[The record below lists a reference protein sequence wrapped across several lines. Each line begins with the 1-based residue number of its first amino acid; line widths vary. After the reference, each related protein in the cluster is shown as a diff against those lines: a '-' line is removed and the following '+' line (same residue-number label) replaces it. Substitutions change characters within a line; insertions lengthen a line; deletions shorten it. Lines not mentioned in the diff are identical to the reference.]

1 MLGSKYASPG
11 GLACEALRG
20 RVGYSLR
27 VTERRDPTD
36 RPRRAADT
44 GQLPLAER
52 ERIEK
57 SRVRFVLALGRGLH
71 RYGTP
76 AHRLEEALAIVCGRL
91 GLRAQIMSTPTS
103 LMIGFGDPAEQ
114 KTALLRV
121 DTGELDLGK
130 LARLD
135 ALAEAVLAREI
146 DSEAALA
153 QIQAIEDG
161 PPAWGRFAET
171 ATYALTAAS
180 IAVFFGGGWR
190 DVAAGA
196 GVGLALGFLA
206 LVMRRRTHS
215 ARAVEL
221 VGAFAAAF
229 TANAIAHLARGVTPS
244 IVTIAALIAML
255 PGMTLTNAM
264 TELATRNLVSGTA
277 RMMSA
282 LIVLLELA
290 LGVAL
295 GERLARS
302 LWHVAAV
309 TPVPL
314 PGWSEWVAFVVGTI
328 GMVIVCQAE
337 KRALPW
343 IMLTSLIAYAA
354 SNFGAD
360 LLGPELGVL
369 IGALALGIA
378 ANLYARFLDRPQQ
391 VVLVP
396 AVILLVPG
404 SMGFRGISS
413 LLDRN
418 TMTGIET
425 TFATFVVAMA
435 IVAGLLIA
443 NALVSPRRVL

>member
-1 MLGSKYASPG
+1 MSRRLNFPPGSGIPCG
-11 GLACEALRG
+11 
-20 RVGYSLR
+20 

-36 RPRRAADT
+36 RPRRAAATD
-44 GQLPLAER
+44 QLPLAER

-57 SRVRFVLALGRGLH
+57 SRVRFVLALGRALH
-71 RYGTP
+71 LYGTP

-103 LMIGFGDPAEQ
+103 LTIGFGDPADQ
-114 KTALLRV
+114 RTAMMRV

-130 LARLD
+130 LAQVD

-146 DSEAALA
+146 DSEEALRQLERIEAA
-153 QIQAIEDG
+153 
-161 PPAWGRFAET
+161 PPAWGRVAET
-171 ATYALTAAS
+171 GTYALTAAS
-180 IAVFFGGGWR
+180 IAVFFGGSGR
-190 DVAAGA
+190 DVAAA
-196 GVGLALGFLA
+196 AVVGLALGFLA
-206 LVMRRRTHS
+206 ILLRRRAHS
-215 ARAVEL
+215 ARALEL
-221 VGAFAAAF
+221 VGAFAVAFAAS
-229 TANAIAHLARGVTPS
+229 AAARLVHGVTPS
-244 IVTIAALIAML
+244 VVTISALIALL
-255 PGMTLTNAM
+255 PGMTLTTAM

-282 LIVLLELA
+282 VIVLLELA

-295 GERLARS
+295 GERLARA
-302 LWHVAAV
+302 LWHLRAV

-314 PGWSEWVAFVVGTI
+314 PGWSEWLAFVAGTV

-337 KRALPW
+337 KRALGW
-343 IMLTSLIAYAA
+343 ILVMSLIAYAA
-354 SNFGAD
+354 SNYGAK

-378 ANLYARFLDRPQQ
+378 ANLYARLLDRPQQ